1 MRTILSF
8 GIATMLVLVA
18 VGSLAMTG
26 GPQAQPQIS
35 AAKMAPIELMMNAKE
50 LPTQQYEAI

>member
-18 VGSLAMTG
+18 VGSWAMTSG
-26 GPQAQPQIS
+26 TQVQPQVS
-35 AAKMAPIELMMNAKE
+35 ALKMAPLELMMNSKALAVQK
-50 LPTQQYEAI
+50 YDAI